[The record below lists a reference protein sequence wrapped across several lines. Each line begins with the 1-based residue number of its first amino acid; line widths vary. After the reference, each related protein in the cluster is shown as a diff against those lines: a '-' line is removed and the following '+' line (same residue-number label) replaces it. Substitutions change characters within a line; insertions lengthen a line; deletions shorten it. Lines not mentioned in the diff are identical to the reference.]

1 MAIRYYFAVKILSKS
16 YLHYRKYY
24 FCNRKYSFMEK
35 IQLEVYGVS
44 HSQTHSGAYA
54 LILKEKNG
62 NRRLPI
68 IIGTNEAQAIAIKL
82 EDLQPQRPL
91 THDLFLTLANSFD
104 IQITEVHIVKIEN
117 VIFYSELVCSKD
129 NTTIRIDS
137 RTSDAIALAVRFG
150 CPIYTNEKV
159 LQEAGVD
166 FNTFK
171 QVMDEPSP
179 SEMYSRLSDEQLKEQ
194 LEKAIKDEK
203 YEEASKIRDELI
215 KRGYKF

>member
-1 MAIRYYFAVKILSKS
+1 
-16 YLHYRKYY
+16 
-24 FCNRKYSFMEK
+24 MEK

-54 LILKEKNG
+54 LILREKDG

-68 IIGTNEAQAIAIKL
+68 IIGTNEAQAIAIIL

-117 VIFYSELVCSKD
+117 VIFYSELVCIKD

-137 RTSDAIALAVRFG
+137 RTSDAIALAVRFA

-166 FNTFK
+166 FDTFK
-171 QVMDEPSP
+171 QVLDETAP
-179 SEMYSRLSDEQLKEQ
+179 SEMYTRLSDDQLKEQ
-194 LEKAIKDEK
+194 LETAIKDEK

-215 KRGYKF
+215 KRGYQF